1 MAMIRIRPI
10 DFLVQEYL
18 KAFDDVIA
26 ADILI
31 PPPNPLTLAVYPSLK
46 QLQVEATALGY
57 DLDGETA
64 LQVQADSEANS

>member
-31 PPPNPLTLAVYPSLK
+31 PPLNPLTLAVYPSLK

>member
-10 DFLVQEYL
+10 DVLVQEYL

-31 PPPNPLTLAVYPSLK
+31 PPLNPLTLAVYPSLK

-57 DLDGETA
+57 DLDAETA

>member
-10 DFLVQEYL
+10 DVLVQEYL

-26 ADILI
+26 ADIHI
-31 PPPNPLTLAVYPSLK
+31 PPLNPLTLAVYPSLK

-57 DLDGETA
+57 DLDAETA